1 MIREIQNCNN
11 FFLSNMPIVTSNYI
25 IGYEI
30 RHKSRFLGIFRHISK
45 ANKTIVPTKINLSS
59 YAINQPTQNLSFSL

>member
-1 MIREIQNCNN
+1 
-11 FFLSNMPIVTSNYI
+11 MPIVSGNHI

-45 ANKTIVPTKINLSS
+45 ANETIVLTKINMTS
-59 YAINQPTQNLSFSL
+59 YAINQWTQNLSFSL